1 MQYFVG
7 LDWAA
12 REHAVC
18 VIDGRGAVVAQSIAI
33 QRARP
38 VKRLWKT
45 RESRRHT

>member
-18 VIDGRGAVVAQSIAI
+18 VVDGRGAVVAQFTVAHT
-33 QRARP
+33 AVGHERP
-38 VKRLWKT
+38 RGT
-45 RESRRHT
+45 A